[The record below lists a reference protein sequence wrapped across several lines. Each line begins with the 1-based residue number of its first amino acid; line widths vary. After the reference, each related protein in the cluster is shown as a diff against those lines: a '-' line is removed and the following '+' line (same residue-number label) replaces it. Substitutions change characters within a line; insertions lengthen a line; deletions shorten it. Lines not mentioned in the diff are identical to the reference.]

1 MPSSVDVVF
10 TPNLLSFSNLSGKTV
25 VVADILRATTT
36 ITVALANGACSVAP
50 VLTPADAYHFA
61 NHTPNVLI
69 GGEREGIKVDGFDLG
84 NSPREYTKS
93 VVHGRPVVL
102 TTTNGTRTLHACK
115 SASHVIVGCFLNLRS
130 VTDSLKMSKGGVAI
144 ACSGREGS
152 FCLEDAV
159 FAGACADA
167 LKSDADNMRSDM
179 RLTDAAR
186 AARILYHEYCRDLV
200 GMMKN
205 CYHGSYLANIG
216 MEADL
221 EFCAQTNITEIVPRQ
236 IDGRIVA

>member
-10 TPNLLSFSNLSGKTV
+10 TPNLLSCSELTGKTIV
-25 VVADILRATTT
+25 VTDILRATTT
-36 ITVALANGACSVAP
+36 ITVALANGASSVAP

-69 GGEREGIKVDGFDLG
+69 GGEREGIRVDGFDLG

-93 VVHGRPVVL
+93 VVAGRPIVL
-102 TTTNGTRTLHACK
+102 TTTNGTRTLHACQ
-115 SASHVIVGCFLNLRS
+115 SAQSVFIGCFLNLQS
-130 VTDSLKMSKGGVAI
+130 TLDCLKRATGEVVI

-159 FAGACADA
+159 FAGACANA
-167 LKSDADNMRSDM
+167 LKSDADDKRNGLQ
-179 RLTDAAR
+179 LTDAAE
-186 AARILYHEYCRDLV
+186 AARILYHEHCHDLI
-200 GMMKN
+200 GMMKS
-205 CYHGSYLANIG
+205 CYHGNYLANIG
-216 MEADL
+216 LGADL
-221 EFCAQTNITEIVPRQ
+221 EFCAQTNTIEIVPRQ

>member
-10 TPNLLSFSNLSGKTV
+10 TPNLLSYSELTGKTV
-25 VVADILRATTT
+25 VVTDILRATTT
-36 ITVALANGACSVAP
+36 ITVALANGASSVAP
-50 VLTPADAYHFA
+50 VLTPADAFHFA

-69 GGEREGIKVDGFDLG
+69 GGEREGIKVDGFDVG

-93 VVHGRPVVL
+93 VVCGRPVVL
-102 TTTNGTRTLHACK
+102 TTTNGTRTLHACQ
-115 SASHVIVGCFLNLRS
+115 SASRVIVGCFLNLRS
-130 VTDSLKMSKGGVAI
+130 TLDCLKRVIGGITI

-167 LKSDADNMRSDM
+167 LKSDADDKRNGFQ
-179 RLTDAAR
+179 LTDAAE
-186 AARILYHEYCRDLV
+186 AARILYHEHCHDLI
-200 GMMKN
+200 GMMKS
-205 CYHGSYLANIG
+205 CYHGNYLAKIG
-216 MEADL
+216 LGADL
-221 EFCAQTNITEIVPRQ
+221 EFCAQTNTIEIVPRQ